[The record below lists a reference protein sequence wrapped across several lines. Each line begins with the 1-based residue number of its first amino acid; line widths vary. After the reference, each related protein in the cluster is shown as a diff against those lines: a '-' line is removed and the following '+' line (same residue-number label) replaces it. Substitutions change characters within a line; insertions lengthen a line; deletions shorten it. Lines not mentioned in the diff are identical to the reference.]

1 MTLNTGRI
9 IIAHVSDYIK
19 YSAITMRADDACRQ
33 RVRKYEILDTHAVMR
48 MRMFMLCMLERV
60 QLLEAS
66 YYSCILISYTHTLM
80 MI

>member
-19 YSAITMRADDACRQ
+19 YSAITMRDDACRQ
-33 RVRKYEILDTHAVMR
+33 RVRKYEILHTHAVMR
-48 MRMFMLCMLERV
+48 MRMFMPCTLERV

-66 YYSCILISYTHTLM
+66 YYSCILMSYTHILM